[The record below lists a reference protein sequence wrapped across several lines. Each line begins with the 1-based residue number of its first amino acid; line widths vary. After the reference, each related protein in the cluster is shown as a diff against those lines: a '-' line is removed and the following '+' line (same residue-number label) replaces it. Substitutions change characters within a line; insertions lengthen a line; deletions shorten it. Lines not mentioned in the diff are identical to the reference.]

1 MAIDKQKVFQQK
13 KRVAILS
20 MTINALLALIKL
32 IGGIIAKSSVLIA
45 DGIHSLSDLA
55 AAFSV
60 FIGIVISN
68 RKSKA
73 FPYGL
78 YKVENLVA
86 IISSFAIFLAGYEIA
101 RDVLLQKPKKIESF
115 SIALIVVALAMIIT
129 YLFSTYEKKIGRKIN
144 SPSLIAD
151 AEHVKTDMFS
161 SIVVFIGILAQYFKL
176 FWLEKI
182 AVIVIVI
189 FILYSGFEILK
200 ESIKVLLDASI
211 DAQTLQKIQKLL
223 EQEPLVVKINS
234 ITGRNSGSY
243 IFIEL
248 DLTLATNTLE
258 EAHKFSDYIENK
270 IKEQIPFVEKVI
282 VHYQQGHK
290 SIKIAVLTDEKGN
303 LCSHFGACPKIHIFT
318 KTRSGFDEQ
327 VLDNPVAQLQ
337 RKRGI
342 ELVKFLKQHNV
353 SCVVIRNKP
362 DSETVLALL
371 NSYFIDLI
379 PVQKQHISQL
389 NIEKIDCT

>member
-20 MTINALLALIKL
+20 MTINALLAIIKL
-32 IGGIIAKSSVLIA
+32 TGGFIAKSSVLIA

-60 FIGIVISN
+60 FIGIIISN

-101 RDVLLQKPKKIESF
+101 RDVLLQKPQKIESF
-115 SIALIVVALAMIIT
+115 TIAVIVVVLSMIIT
-129 YLFSTYEKKIGRKIN
+129 YLFSSYEKKIGRKIN

-151 AEHVKTDMFS
+151 AEHIKTDMFS
-161 SIVVFIGILAQYFKL
+161 SLVVLIGIIAQYFKI
-176 FWLEKI
+176 FWLEKA
-182 AVIVIVI
+182 AVIVIVM

-243 IFIEL
+243 IFVEL

-290 SIKIAVLTDEKGN
+290 SIKIAILTDEQGN
-303 LCSHFGACPKIHIFT
+303 ICSHFGACPKIHIFS
-318 KTRSGFDEQ
+318 KTSDGYVEQ
-327 VLDNPVAQLQ
+327 VIDNPVAKLQ

-342 ELVKFLKQHNV
+342 ELAKFLKEQEV
-353 SCVVIRNKP
+353 SCIILKHQI

-371 NSYFIDLI
+371 SSYFIDII
-379 PVQKQHISQL
+379 PSDKQHISQL
-389 NIEKIDCT
+389 KIDQLDCK

>member
-20 MTINALLALIKL
+20 MTINALLAIIKL
-32 IGGIIAKSSVLIA
+32 TGGFIAKSSVLIA

-60 FIGIVISN
+60 FIGIIISN

-101 RDVLLQKPKKIESF
+101 RDVLLQKPQKIESF
-115 SIALIVVALAMIIT
+115 SIAVVVVVLSMIIT
-129 YLFSTYEKKIGRKIN
+129 YLFSSYEKKIGRKIN

-151 AEHVKTDMFS
+151 AEHIKTDMFS
-161 SIVVFIGILAQYFKL
+161 SLVVLIGIIAQYFKI
-176 FWLEKI
+176 FWLEKA
-182 AVIVIVI
+182 AVIVIVM

-243 IFIEL
+243 IFVEL

-290 SIKIAVLTDEKGN
+290 SIKIAVLTDEQGN
-303 LCSHFGACPKIHIFT
+303 ICSHFGACPKIHIFS
-318 KTRSGFDEQ
+318 KTGVR
-327 VLDNPVAQLQ
+327 
-337 RKRGI
+337 
-342 ELVKFLKQHNV
+342 
-353 SCVVIRNKP
+353 
-362 DSETVLALL
+362 
-371 NSYFIDLI
+371 
-379 PVQKQHISQL
+379 
-389 NIEKIDCT
+389 